1 MSHYIIELRRRLMFE
16 CACVRSR
23 GGKEGVY
30 DYTQKTFAFNSISRA
45 GGQLSAANVARIYDT
60 GYFWADNPGEMFVAK
75 DIIEV
80 EGCFNALRFC
90 IDNMDD
96 LITPEYVAEIHSR
109 LYPGTPWHMERQ
121 LKRLIIEH
129 AREPEAGN
137 PTLWQEIT
145 NFHIRFIQY
154 GGDSRTA
161 SLISYMQCVNNYITP
176 FYIHAENQGMYVM
189 EQSRLEQLFRAE
201 QERYRRETEA
211 MVVEVD

>member
-1 MSHYIIELRRRLMFE
+1 MSGYIMKLRQYLMFE

-30 DYTQKTFAFNSISRA
+30 DYTQKSFAFNSIRRA
-45 GGQLSAANVARIYDT
+45 GGQLSSANVARIYDT
-60 GYFWADNPGEMFVAK
+60 GHFWADNPGEVFVAK
-75 DIIEV
+75 DIIET
-80 EGCFNALRFC
+80 EGCFNALKFC

-109 LYPGTPWHMERQ
+109 LYPGTPLHMERQ
-121 LKRLIIEH
+121 LRRLIIEH

-145 NFHIRFIQY
+145 DFHIRFIQY

-189 EQSRLEQLFRAE
+189 EQKRLEQLFRAE